1 MRLLVFVIFFA
12 GAAIHG
18 LEDSFTITTD
28 EDEPVTFD
36 FLKYNKASIK
46 LAPKVA
52 IVHQPKYGAF
62 ATASDGS
69 LNVQNEL
76 CDAHAT
82 YIPNLDFSGEDVF
95 VYSYLYENL
104 TTTSDGELL
113 ARILVRPKSDTIM
126 AQSDEVTMTTE
137 DGHLHI
143 PVLQNDYS
151 KDRSAVCITKEEKHY
166 SEDKQVKFEEIAEM
180 LGMTAIQQKPPKAPD
195 CLFDQ
200 FDPNLKIWIPGSF
213 CIVEIS
219 SGAAATADYDGDGL
233 MDLYYARMDGPDQLW
248 RNLGNGTYQDYT
260 AEANLSST
268 AFHRSSA
275 VVWLDIDNDGD
286 MDLYIGTMAE
296 SRFFLYVNDGM
307 GHYTEEAEERGLAL
321 QPKIPPYKTS
331 TMTIAVADYNK
342 DGWLDIYTTEW
353 LPHLDLS
360 FDYNN
365 ASHKNV
371 KLLRNLGAE
380 GKPGHFEDV
389 TERAGLAKTPEPTV
403 DADRFGGVDV
413 RYYGVMNTGLIK
425 DILPGPFK
433 LGALFTDLDDDG
445 YQDLVTTGDF
455 RTSDVY
461 WNNGDGTF
469 TRGTKEANLG
479 TDENGMGIAVADYDM
494 DGRQDWFVTS
504 IYMSKE
510 QMEPFRDVYLGGGF
524 IFGHTGNR
532 LYRNEGGRKFSDRT
546 DEVGVRY
553 GNWAWGSAFFD
564 YDNDG
569 DLDLI
574 HTNGFDDPDVTDTD
588 FLHHTPTR
596 LYDNMFFEDN
606 NGSARFME
614 TGFRKGISDVFD
626 GRGAFVFDYE
636 EDGDL
641 DVFISNNANR
651 PVFYRNI
658 GGNKQDYIRVT
669 VLEASVDRES
679 IGAMVYL
686 YSPKLKR
693 EVMREIRSVSGFSG
707 QGEYVAHFGL
717 GSETEDTFRIR
728 VYWPVTNNTRII
740 HSVTRRSSVTVRDIW
755 GHRNA
760 VEETKSPSESSPRC
774 TRLLVKEVA
783 RAPAHGQVV
792 VGPKHVTY
800 YPDADFAGEDSFNY
814 AVSDGV
820 NSAIATVN
828 VKVTKVDTPPPSPEQ
843 LAEKFPRLD
852 AVNNNPDHPDWG
864 KPFMPLLRLLPS
876 AYDDGFDAPAGS
888 NRSSPRL
895 ISNVVCDQRIDVF
908 SEPGLNDFH
917 MHFGQM
923 LAHDTDFATP
933 YANFLTTD
941 NLGIPIPEGD
951 PWFDPH
957 SSGKEI
963 MRFRR
968 SGIIQTSGKLHG
980 RPREQVNKVTAFI
993 DLSLVYGSD
1002 DGRALALRTMENGKL
1017 KHQSCDIIDFNKKEL
1032 TNLNLLNG
1040 PRDKMLVS
1048 GDNRVNV
1055 QPGLIAFHTLWSR
1068 EHNRICDELLQ
1079 QPRYQN
1085 MDDQTLFNH
1094 ARTLTRAKWQKIV
1107 WNEFLPTVIGLQEY
1121 ENLGE
1126 YKGYNS
1132 SIHVG
1137 IFNEFG
1143 TAAFRFGHSQVG
1155 NIMPR
1160 LDENWTMIGSGHLS
1174 LRDAYFNPGR
1184 VLREGGIEPLIR
1196 GMMVQKAQKVDLQF
1210 SDSVRNFLFGTNTMG
1225 LDLVA
1230 INIQRGR
1237 DHGLPDYN
1245 TVREGVGLPKR
1256 TSFADI
1262 TPDKT
1267 VHEELQK
1274 VYSSVDDIDLWIG
1287 GLAEPHVEGG
1297 CVGETFARIIALQY
1311 RVLRDGDR
1319 FWYENTDTALYQL
1332 KDRTTLPTK
1341 GTSMVDVLYRNT
1353 GIKWKGSPFFVK
1365 DM

>member
-1 MRLLVFVIFFA
+1 LD
-12 GAAIHG
+12 
-18 LEDSFTITTD
+18 DSFSITTE

-36 FLKYNKASIK
+36 FLKYNHASVK
-46 LAPKVA
+46 LAPK
-52 IVHQPKYGAF
+52 IVIVKQPKHGAF
-62 ATASDGS
+62 ATAPDGS
-69 LNVQNEL
+69 LNVQNEM
-76 CDAHAT
+76 CDAYAT
-82 YIPNLDFSGEDVF
+82 YIPNKDFSGEDVF

-104 TTTSDGELL
+104 TTTSDGALQ
-113 ARILVRPKSDTIM
+113 ARIIVRPKPDTIV
-126 AQSDEVTMTTE
+126 AKSDEVTMTTE
-137 DGHLHI
+137 DGRIHI

-151 KDRSAVCITKEEKHY
+151 KDRSAVCITKDEKRYSEEK
-166 SEDKQVKFEEIAEM
+166 QGKFEDIAER
-180 LGMTAIQQKPPKAPD
+180 LGMTAIMQKPPKAPD

-219 SGAAATADYDGDGL
+219 AGGAAAADYDGDGL
-233 MDLYYARMDGPDQLW
+233 IDIYYARMDGPDQLW

-275 VVWLDIDNDGD
+275 AAWLDIDNDGD
-286 MDLYIGTMAE
+286 LDLYIGTMAE
-296 SRFFLYVNDGM
+296 SRFYLYINDGM
-307 GHYTEEAEERGLAL
+307 GHYSEDAEERGLAL
-321 QPKIPPYKTS
+321 HPQIPPFKTS
-331 TMTIAVADYNK
+331 TMTIAFGDYDK

-365 ASHKNV
+365 HSHSNA

-380 GKPGHFEDV
+380 GKPGYFEDA
-389 TERAGLAKTPEPTV
+389 TERAGLAKTKEPSV
-403 DADRFGGVDV
+403 DADKFGGVDV
-413 RYYGVMNTGLIK
+413 RYYGVMNTGLLK
-425 DILPGPFK
+425 DIIPGSFK
-433 LGALFTDLDDDG
+433 LAALFTDLDGDG
-445 YQDLVTTGDF
+445 YQDLVLNGDF

-469 TRGTKEANLG
+469 TRGTKESNLG
-479 TDENGMGIAVADYDM
+479 TDENGMGSTVADYDM
-494 DGRQDWFVTS
+494 DGRQDWFVGS
-504 IYMSKE
+504 IHMSKT
-510 QMEPFRDVYLGGGF
+510 QMEPFREVYLGGGI

-532 LYRNEGGRKFSDRT
+532 LFRNEGGRKFSDRT

-553 GNWAWGSAFFD
+553 GNWAWGAAFFD

-596 LYDNMFFEDN
+596 LYDNMFFEDDD
-606 NGSARFME
+606 GSARFME
-614 TGFRKGISDVFD
+614 TGFNRGVTDVFD
-626 GRGAFVFDYE
+626 GRGLLVFDYE

-641 DVFISNNANR
+641 DVFISNSANR
-651 PVFYRNI
+651 PVLYRND
-658 GGNKQDYIRVT
+658 GNNKKDYIRVT

-693 EVMREIRSVSGFSG
+693 EVMREIRTASGFAA
-707 QGEYVAHFGL
+707 QGEFVAHFGL

-728 VYWPVTNNTRII
+728 IYWPVTNNTRI
-740 HSVTRRSSVTVRDIW
+740 VYNVPRRSSITVRDIW

-760 VEETKSPSESSPRC
+760 IEDTKSPSESAPSC
-774 TRLLVKEVA
+774 TRLLVKEIA

-814 AVSDGV
+814 AVGDGI
-820 NSAIATVN
+820 STAIATVN
-828 VKVTKVDTPPPSPEQ
+828 VKVTKVDKPVPSSEQ

-852 AVNNNPDHPDWG
+852 GVFNNPTHPEWG
-864 KPFMPLLRLLPS
+864 KPFMPLLRLLRP
-876 AYDDGFDAPAGS
+876 AYDDGFDAPAGPD
-888 NRSSPRL
+888 RASPRL
-895 ISNVVCDQRIDVF
+895 ISNVVCDQRTEVF

-957 SSGKEI
+957 GSGKEI

-968 SGIIQTSGKLHG
+968 SATIQTSGKLHG
-980 RPREQVNKVTAFI
+980 RPREQVNKVTAFV

-1002 DGRALALRTMENGKL
+1002 EGRALALRTMKDGKL
-1017 KHQSCDIIDFNKKEL
+1017 KHQTSDVLDFNKNEL

-1055 QPGLIAFHTLWSR
+1055 QPGLIALHTLWSR
-1068 EHNRICDELLQ
+1068 EHNKICDELLQ
-1079 QPRYQN
+1079 RPGYEN
-1085 MDDQTLFNH
+1085 MDDETLFNH
-1094 ARTLTRAKWQKIV
+1094 ARTLARAKWQKIV
-1107 WNEFLPTVIGLQEY
+1107 WTEFLPTVIGLQEY
-1121 ENLGE
+1121 KNLGE

-1143 TAAFRFGHSQVG
+1143 TAAFRFGHSQIG
-1155 NIMPR
+1155 NVMPR

-1184 VLREGGIEPLIR
+1184 VLHEGGIEPLIR
-1196 GMMVQKAQKVDLQF
+1196 GMMVQRAQKVDLKF

-1230 INIQRGR
+1230 LNIQRGR

-1256 TSFADI
+1256 ASFADI
-1262 TPDKT
+1262 TPDKSLQ
-1267 VHEELQK
+1267 EKLQK

-1287 GLAEPHVEGG
+1287 GLAEEHVEGG

-1319 FWYENTDTALYQL
+1319 FWYENKDTNLYYL
-1332 KDRTTLPTK
+1332 KDRTNIPTE

-1365 DM
+1365 AM